1 MYATHIVKNADEE
14 TVGYLVDN
22 VFYTDYYLKQNIE
35 LVENIAVDNTGR
47 ICSDKELPC
56 LSYAAAVTGKAYHDM
71 VLKNPFMRDIQADLE
86 EWKQEKNHGVLQLEG
101 SRQIGKTTELLKF
114 AYRNY
119 EYVLYV
125 NFASD
130 EYDFKDVIQNGCRLM
145 EFEKYCRRAGLP
157 HFKNSRQTILVLD
170 EIQVSEQ
177 VYNAIRSIAAS
188 VDCDIVVTGSYL
200 GQTIKNG
207 YFLPAGTVTYMKMYP
222 LSFTEFC
229 RIYGKDS
236 MLEQI
241 DLYGNSA
248 QSAYD
253 ELFALY
259 DLYRYIGGYP
269 AVIKKYIDNQN
280 KEACYQIIAD
290 LLNTFEKESRNYF
303 QASKETVIFKSVYRE
318 AMIELCRERKGSGSK
333 LVELVT
339 TIVKYSEKL
348 LVSRDEIA
356 NAIMW
361 LIYSGIIGECG
372 CYVDGDMLSYRP
384 ARRLYYMDCGIA
396 GYLVQHCT
404 NNGEYSTRYLRQPRV
419 VVSQQC
425 HRIASFLRLVLT
437 QISGT
442 VFHRYLGNAAL
453 GAETGMERGTIEGIL
468 TETFVFAELHRLY
481 TARYSKKKVKGDTP
495 SFSILGSNELDFL
508 VFDKENKS
516 YGIEVKT
523 TDGAPKSLR
532 VYRDKRLL
540 DRAVVAKRTNG
551 GHDGGIE
558 TIPVFA
564 VGSRFPYDECV

>member
-1 MYATHIVKNADEE
+1 MFATHIVKNADEE

-177 VYNAIRSIAAS
+177 AYNAIRSIAAS
-188 VDCDIVVTGSYL
+188 VNCDIVVTGSYL

-222 LSFTEFC
+222 LSFAEFC

-241 DLYGNSA
+241 DLYGSSA

-396 GYLVQHCT
+396 GYL
-404 NNGEYSTRYLRQPRV
+404 
-419 VVSQQC
+419 
-425 HRIASFLRLVLT
+425 
-437 QISGT
+437 
-442 VFHRYLGNAAL
+442 